1 MERGGE
7 GMAEAEEAI
16 RANNRKFSEAFMR
29 GDAAGV
35 AALYTDDAR
44 LMPPDAPASSGA
56 DAIRQFWEGAMRM
69 GIKEAALETVEVKPC
84 GDYAC
89 EIGRFTL
96 SVETGAG
103 ERARQ
108 TGKYV
113 VIWKRE
119 GGAWK
124 LDVDIWNTP

>member
-1 MERGGE
+1 ME
-7 GMAEAEEAI
+7 EAEEAI
-16 RANNRKFSEAFMR
+16 RANNQKFSETFMR

-35 AALYTDDAR
+35 AALYTEDAR
-44 LMPPDAPASSGA
+44 LMPPDAPMMTGTES
-56 DAIRQFWEGAMRM
+56 IRQFWVGAMAM
-69 GIKEAALETVEVKPC
+69 GIKEAALETIEVKPC
-84 GDYAC
+84 GEYAC

-96 SVETGAG
+96 SIEAGAG

-113 VIWKRE
+113 VLWKRT
-119 GGAWK
+119 GGGWK